1 MRADVRD
8 AINVINRYIQE
19 IRYIDV
25 SDGTDNVVGRILAN
39 KDEDFIA
46 EVFEHMNL
54 IMKEISKV
62 HNEGSQEEHT
72 EKYFYLADK
81 IYTDMAE
88 FKRDF
93 LIP

>member
-8 AINVINRYIQE
+8 AINVINRYIQD

-25 SDGTDNVVGRILAN
+25 SDNTDNVVGRILAN
-39 KDEDFIA
+39 KEEDFIA

-62 HNEGSQEEHT
+62 HNEGKDNQYT
-72 EKYFYLADK
+72 ERYFYLSNK
-81 IYTDMAE
+81 IYTNMDE
-88 FKRDF
+88 FKKDF

>member
-25 SDGTDNVVGRILAN
+25 SDGTDNVVARILAN
-39 KDEDFIA
+39 KEEDFIA

-54 IMKEISKV
+54 IMKEISKI
-62 HNEGSQEEHT
+62 HNEGSSDEHT
-72 EKYFYLADK
+72 EKYFYLSDK
-81 IYTDMAE
+81 IYMDIDE

-93 LIP
+93 LSS

>member
-8 AINVINRYIQE
+8 VINVINRYIQE

-25 SDGTDNVVGRILAN
+25 SDNTDNVVNRILAN
-39 KDEDFIA
+39 KEQDFIA

-62 HNEGSQEEHT
+62 HNEGTEKQYT
-72 EKYFYLADK
+72 EKYFYLSNK
-81 IYTDMAE
+81 IYTDMDE

-93 LIP
+93 LIA

>member
-25 SDGTDNVVGRILAN
+25 SDNTDNVVSRILAN
-39 KDEDFIA
+39 KEQDFIA

-62 HNEGSQEEHT
+62 HNEGTEKQYT
-72 EKYFYLADK
+72 EKYFYLSNK
-81 IYTDMAE
+81 IYTDMDE

-93 LIP
+93 LIA

>member
-25 SDGTDNVVGRILAN
+25 SDNTDNVVSRILAN
-39 KDEDFIA
+39 KEPEFIA

-62 HNEGSQEEHT
+62 HNSGTDKEYT
-72 EKYFYLADK
+72 ERYFYLANK
-81 IYTDMAE
+81 IYTDMDE
-88 FKRDF
+88 FKKDF
-93 LIP
+93 LIG